1 MDIETNAKEL
11 GRMISQS
18 PEYKY
23 YDQATK
29 DVNENKEISR
39 MMEKLREY
47 ENKVAKMVREGKP
60 LTEEFKKEY
69 NEFMEEVQ
77 GKTLIQAL
85 IASQENYLKL
95 MKRVNDMIAEGI
107 RDGAGKRIITDF

>member
-1 MDIETNAKEL
+1 MDIETDAKHL
-11 GRMISQS
+11 GRLISQT

-29 DVNENKEISR
+29 DVNENKELSQ
-39 MMEKLREY
+39 MMEKLQEY
-47 ENKVAKMVREGKP
+47 ENKVAKMVREGEP

-77 GKTLIQAL
+77 GRSLIQAL

-107 RDGAGKRIITDF
+107 REGAGKRIITDF

>member
-1 MDIETNAKEL
+1 MDIETNAKQL
-11 GRMISQS
+11 GRLISQT

-29 DVNENKEISR
+29 DVNENKELSQ
-39 MMEKLREY
+39 MMEKLQEY
-47 ENKVAKMVREGKP
+47 ESKVAKMVREGET

-69 NEFMEEVQ
+69 SEFMEKVQ

-95 MKRVNDMIAEGI
+95 MRRVNDMIAEGI
-107 RDGAGKRIITDF
+107 REGAGKRIITDF

>member
-1 MDIETNAKEL
+1 MDIETDAKHL
-11 GRMISQS
+11 GRLISQT

-29 DVNENKEISR
+29 DVNENKELSQ
-39 MMEKLREY
+39 MMEKLQEY
-47 ENKVAKMVREGKP
+47 ENKVAKMVREGEP

-69 NEFMEEVQ
+69 SEFMEEVQ
-77 GKTLIQAL
+77 GRSLIQAL

-95 MKRVNDMIAEGI
+95 MKKVNDMIAEGI
-107 RDGAGKRIITDF
+107 REGAGKRIITDF